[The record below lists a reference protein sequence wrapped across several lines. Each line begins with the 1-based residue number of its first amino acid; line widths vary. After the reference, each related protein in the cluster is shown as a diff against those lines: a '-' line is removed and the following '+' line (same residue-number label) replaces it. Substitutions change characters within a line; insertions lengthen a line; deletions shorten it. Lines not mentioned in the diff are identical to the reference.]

1 MYGKCP
7 ALDLSQ
13 VGCNLLKGVLDG
25 VVVRVGIDIQGDAGA
40 GVSHEVLQTLD
51 VDACPLQIR
60 TEGMPIPY
68 NKDKTRNPSKIKGF
82 RACPYSFSNKNILRS
97 RLKGG
102 VEK

>member
-1 MYGKCP
+1 MAEVALYG
-7 ALDLSQ
+7 LDIITGPNSID
-13 VGCNLLKGVLDG
+13 GIGV
-25 VVVRVGIDIQGDAGA
+25 
-40 GVSHEVLQTLD
+40 
-51 VDACPLQIR
+51 
-60 TEGMPIPY
+60 PIPY

>member
-1 MYGKCP
+1 M
-7 ALDLSQ
+7 D
-13 VGCNLLKGVLDG
+13 VGVQGETRREVPQHPGHRFHVHSVLEGQGGIGV
-25 VVVRVGIDIQGDAGA
+25 
-40 GVSHEVLQTLD
+40 
-51 VDACPLQIR
+51 
-60 TEGMPIPY
+60 PIPY

>member
-1 MYGKCP
+1 MYGSAVP
-7 ALDLSQ
+7 HRFPHGVFRRLIAG
-13 VGCNLLKGVLDG
+13 VGVDIEGYA
-25 VVVRVGIDIQGDAGA
+25 RVG
-40 GVSHEVLQTLD
+40 VPHEILQALE
-51 VDACPLQIR
+51 VDPAVGHLG
-60 TEGMPIPY
+60 TEGVPIPY

>member
-1 MYGKCP
+1 MGIGVQGEP
-7 ALDLSQ
+7 SAEVSQ
-13 VGCNLLKGVLDG
+13 HPGYRFHVYPVLEGQGGKGV
-25 VVVRVGIDIQGDAGA
+25 
-40 GVSHEVLQTLD
+40 
-51 VDACPLQIR
+51 
-60 TEGMPIPY
+60 PIPY

>member
-1 MYGKCP
+1 MHISG
-7 ALDLSQ
+7 
-13 VGCNLLKGVLDG
+13 GMG
-25 VVVRVGIDIQGDAGA
+25 VGIQGEAGLGVAKNA
-40 GVSHEVLQTLD
+40 GKGLGVHPGGQGVGS
-51 VDACPLQIR
+51 
-60 TEGMPIPY
+60 EGVPIPY